1 MHTKNSVK
9 KIIIIYTKNN
19 VDKQLI
25 KHSYEK

>member
-1 MHTKNSVK
+1 MHTKNNVK

-19 VDKQLI
+19 VEKQLI